1 MDMYNLN
8 LSFTE
13 FDTLKATMIISIRDL
28 EKIQISLQDV
38 LDHPLPP
45 EQYNLYLSSQTSITR
60 DLKNMRSILEQI
72 EAIQ

>member
-1 MDMYNLN
+1 MDTYRLN

-28 EKIQISLQDV
+28 EKIQTKLQDV
-38 LDHPLPP
+38 LDYPLPP
-45 EQYNLYLSSQTSITR
+45 EQYNLYLGSQTSITR

>member
-1 MDMYNLN
+1 MDTYHLN

-13 FDTLKATMIISIRDL
+13 FDTLKATMIISIRNL
-28 EKIQISLQDV
+28 EKIQTGLQDL

-45 EQYNLYLSSQTSITR
+45 EQYNLYLGSQTSITR